1 MAITQSFLLQ
11 RGVGRVLRGVEGWM
25 FAFEI
30 RTGIGKLKAYGEN
43 GSPEKVKGVLPEQ
56 MV

>member
-1 MAITQSFLLQ
+1 MAMRQSFLMQ

-25 FAFEI
+25 YGLEI
-30 RTGIGKLKAYGEN
+30 RTEIGKLKAYGEK